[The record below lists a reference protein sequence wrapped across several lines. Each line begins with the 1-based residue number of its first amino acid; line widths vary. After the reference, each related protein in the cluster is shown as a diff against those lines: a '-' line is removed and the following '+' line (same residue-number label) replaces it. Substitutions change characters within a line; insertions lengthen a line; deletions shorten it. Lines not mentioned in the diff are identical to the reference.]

1 MTLGLIMDIRKEEA
15 VEYDVSK
22 TALHFIDS
30 NSLEDF
36 DEFLLDLSGEAVT
49 HPEKPIQL
57 RTGRQREPLRW
68 TDQFSE
74 LPPLWNYP

>member
-22 TALHFIDS
+22 TALHFMES

-49 HPEKPIQL
+49 HPEKPI
-57 RTGRQREPLRW
+57 
-68 TDQFSE
+68 
-74 LPPLWNYP
+74 